1 MGQRMLAV
9 SVPGRDLRDAELAE
23 QLARAEDW
31 LSVDALRAPHDSSR
45 AEATALVLMVD
56 PERAMRLLS

>member
-31 LSVDALRAPHDSSR
+31 VSVDARRETRPARFCHAPR
-45 AEATALVLMVD
+45 
-56 PERAMRLLS
+56 PRR